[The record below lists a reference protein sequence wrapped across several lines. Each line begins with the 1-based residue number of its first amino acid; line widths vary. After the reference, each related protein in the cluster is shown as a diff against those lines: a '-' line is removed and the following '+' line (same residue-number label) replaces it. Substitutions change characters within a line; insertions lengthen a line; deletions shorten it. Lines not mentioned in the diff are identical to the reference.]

1 MENNMTT
8 IKSIDPTAAH
18 EWIEKNEAIVI
29 DVREPHEYQ
38 ESHIP
43 GAYLIPLGTINKN
56 NLPKAIQGK
65 KIIIHCKFGKRG
77 STACEKLFSED
88 SYLDIY
94 NLDGGIT
101 EWENARFMVEK

>member
-1 MENNMTT
+1 M
-8 IKSIDPTAAH
+8 IKSIDPITAH
-18 EWIEKNEAIVI
+18 EWLENNEAIVI

-43 GAYLIPLGTINKN
+43 GAHLIPLATITKAH
-56 NLPKAIQGK
+56 LPNITQNK

-77 STACEKLFSED
+77 SSACEKLLSENNA
-88 SYLDIY
+88 LDIY

-101 EWENARFMVEK
+101 AWENAGFKTQK

>member
-1 MENNMTT
+1 MA
-8 IKSIDPTAAH
+8 IKSTDAITAH
-18 EWIEKNEAIVI
+18 EWIENNEAIVI

-43 GAYLIPLGTINKN
+43 DSYLIPLATITKS
-56 NLPKAIQGK
+56 NLPNIAHDK

-77 STACEKLFSED
+77 STACEKLLSED
-88 SYLDIY
+88 ANLAIY

-101 EWENARFMVEK
+101 AWEDAGYKTEK